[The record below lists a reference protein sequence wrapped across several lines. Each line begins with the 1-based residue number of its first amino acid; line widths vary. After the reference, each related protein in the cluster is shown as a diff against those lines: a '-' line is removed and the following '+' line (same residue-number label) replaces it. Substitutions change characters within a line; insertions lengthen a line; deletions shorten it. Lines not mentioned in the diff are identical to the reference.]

1 MRKWAL
7 PMLSARGLMGTA
19 ASVEGNLIEAVVHG
33 EIPNSTPAVSQR
45 SRAALQDQPS
55 WIVGTVNSGELAKRP
70 STGVAARGQHFGP
83 FHSTHNVQTSSIR
96 VS

>member
-1 MRKWAL
+1 MGL
-7 PMLSARGLMGTA
+7 PYAVSKGLMGTA

-33 EIPNSTPAVSQR
+33 EIPNSTSVVSQR
-45 SRAALQDQPS
+45 SRAALQAQPS
-55 WIVGTVNSGELAKRP
+55 WVVGTVNSGELAKRP

-83 FHSTHNVQTSSIR
+83 LHSTHNVQTSSIR